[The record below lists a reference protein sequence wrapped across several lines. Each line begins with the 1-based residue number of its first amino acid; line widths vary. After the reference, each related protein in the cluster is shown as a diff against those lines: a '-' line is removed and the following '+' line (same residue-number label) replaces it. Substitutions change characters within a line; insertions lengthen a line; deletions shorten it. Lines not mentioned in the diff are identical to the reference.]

1 MVLEGLGEK
10 EQAGCMME
18 ASVLK
23 NLNHPNIVGYKE
35 SFLGNNNLT
44 IIMDYCEGKYLLL
57 LTWLLISIVGDLA
70 YHIKKKA
77 GKNEQFSE

>member
-57 LTWLLISIVGDLA
+57 
-70 YHIKKKA
+70 
-77 GKNEQFSE
+77 

>member
-44 IIMDYCEGKYLLL
+44 IIMDYCE
-57 LTWLLISIVGDLA
+57 VGDLA

>member
-1 MVLEGLGEK
+1 MSHYIFKSGSAWLVNHKIENKKYVAKKVVLEGLGEK

-44 IIMDYCEGKYLLL
+44 IIMDYCEGKYFLL
-57 LTWLLISIVGDLA
+57 
-70 YHIKKKA
+70 
-77 GKNEQFSE
+77 